1 MQWGAKGKPPC
12 CSRTRV
18 EAEKVPELLKS
29 QAKSSTG
36 GGSDQYESGDV
47 QETSTVNTIRA
58 GARRGRSIYFSH
70 RTESGSLVISQNALN
85 AKTVKA
91 APHG

>member
-1 MQWGAKGKPPC
+1 M
-12 CSRTRV
+12 
-18 EAEKVPELLKS
+18 PELLKS
-29 QAKSSTG
+29 QAKSSAG

-47 QETSTVNTIRA
+47 QEASTVNTMRVS
-58 GARRGRSIYFSH
+58 GRRGCSIYFSR

-85 AKTVKA
+85 AKTVNA